1 MTISMVQLDT
11 KFTLRHAHFHAAHAA
26 LLHIVRALPREIDHV
41 SSKRLLETSHL
52 VEALRTFRWRAL
64 TEDRIDLSDVDPV
77 NLRGAGRHATKDILD
92 LEFSGTQ
99 LGDDR
104 LMFEALAPFV
114 EAGSY
119 VSMRADDTNI
129 WRWYFDGKKCH
140 EQPARITYEDAPT
153 EPTPPEGNRL
163 SEVASSFVPWKRQA
177 GEADPDL
184 TGADEISL
192 RTRAGWAEEA
202 LRCYAAKA
210 GLDYDDESER
220 ELAVEHLLGDIQHF
234 CDREDFEY
242 DLLAATAEEHY
253 TAEIDGGSTGDCG

>member
-1 MTISMVQLDT
+1 LG
-11 KFTLRHAHFHAAHAA
+11 
-26 LLHIVRALPREIDHV
+26 
-41 SSKRLLETSHL
+41 
-52 VEALRTFRWRAL
+52 
-64 TEDRIDLSDVDPV
+64 TEQS
-77 NLRGAGRHATKDILD
+77 
-92 LEFSGTQ
+92 
-99 LGDDR
+99 
-104 LMFEALAPFV
+104 
-114 EAGSY
+114 
-119 VSMRADDTNI
+119 
-129 WRWYFDGKKCH
+129 
-140 EQPARITYEDAPT
+140 ARITYEDAPT
-153 EPTPPEGNRL
+153 EPPPPEGNRL
-163 SEVASSFVPWKRQA
+163 SEVAPSFVPWKRQA

-184 TGADEISL
+184 PGADAISL